1 MIKISCRMFSQRS
14 MYVVGENSIWYIME
28 ILCAYGMWS
37 RFWKESKFD
46 MIEVCKVCF
55 FKRIEF
61 REKLEFLF

>member
-1 MIKISCRMFSQRS
+1 MIRISCRMFRQRL
-14 MYVVGENSIWYIME
+14 MHVVGEDFIWHIIE

-55 FKRIEF
+55 FERVEF
-61 REKLEFLF
+61 REKLEFRV